1 MTEQTLLIKNAD
13 FLCTMAMPY
22 SHEVAA
28 QTEIKGGGLF
38 AKNGIIETV
47 GTSDML
53 PDSADIVLDLTG
65 HIVIPG
71 MVNTH
76 HHLFQNLTRAVQPAQ
91 NAPLFGWL
99 QTLYPIWRHIGP
111 TKSSLLAEIVSVMH
125 LRTAHARLQRL
136 RCAGSRHRVHRAPS
150 PRKDCMRSIVRV
162 CYHACLTLWPAGS
175 S

>member
-38 AKNGIIETV
+38 AKNGIIEAV

-53 PDSADIVLDLTG
+53 PDSAEIVLDLTG
-65 HIVIPG
+65 HTVIPG

-76 HHLFQNLTRAVQPAQ
+76 HHLFPEFDTCCSACTTRRYLDGFRP
-91 NAPLFGWL
+91 
-99 QTLYPIWRHIGP
+99 YIY
-111 TKSSLLAEIVSVMH
+111 LA
-125 LRTAHARLQRL
+125 T
-136 RCAGSRHRVHRAPS
+136 
-150 PRKDCMRSIVRV
+150 
-162 CYHACLTLWPAGS
+162 YWP
-175 S
+175 